1 MRKYTS
7 KKNAGDVVEVA
18 VKTVNTSKM
27 YTSKAFKNGT
37 SARKVLEYSLQDKA
51 SADCQNVV
59 KYLDEGIDYQTVIDM
74 FDNDEN
80 FNDWYNETYQKLQ
93 SLVK

>member
-1 MRKYTS
+1 
-7 KKNAGDVVEVA
+7 
-18 VKTVNTSKM
+18 M

-93 SLVK
+93 FLVK